1 MQKDIQYKSDRFQ
14 RERPSTLK
22 HEMTNYLNTANNRH
36 LDSAL
41 RMAKT
46 CKGDLMATVHMVFLV
61 MTNAIYV
68 QKLAGK
74 TENSYQKL
82 VHLKLSDLLFSLI
95 YGIFTC

>member
-1 MQKDIQYKSDRFQ
+1 
-14 RERPSTLK
+14 
-22 HEMTNYLNTANNRH
+22 MTKYLITANNRH

-41 RMAKT
+41 PMAKT
-46 CKGDLMATVHMVFLV
+46 CEGDLMATVHMVFLI
-61 MTNAIYV
+61 MINAVYV

-95 YGIFTC
+95 CGIFTC